1 MPEQPTHAATRQTSG
16 PNPANRT
23 VFVRLDG
30 MAIGVDGSD
39 GVRRCCDWRY
49 SDWRYSDWRYG
60 LEVLEQQDTGLT
72 RR

>member
-1 MPEQPTHAATRQTSG
+1 MHAATRQTSG
-16 PNPANRT
+16 PNLANGT

-39 GVRRCCDWRY
+39 GEWRY
-49 SDWRYSDWRYG
+49 SDWRCSDWRYG

-72 RR
+72 PR